1 MSIAAPASRCVPPVF
16 TVCQPTAGISSS
28 SMTPAAS
35 SAMPASG
42 SVPGWRYISAEKY
55 SLYDK
60 VRPIVG
66 FFGSFVRGDQPPL
79 SDIDILVEFTPEKHT
94 FDNFMEVAYLLEEI
108 LGRKVELITPE
119 ALSPH
124 IGPHIL
130 REVERVPIAA

>member
-1 MSIAAPASRCVPPVF
+1 MNDKIQDKDLIFKR
-16 TVCQPTAGISSS
+16 ILD
-28 SMTPAAS
+28 
-35 SAMPASG
+35 
-42 SVPGWRYISAEKY
+42 EKKQLAFY
-55 SLYDK
+55 GVKNIGL
-60 VRPIVG
+60 
-66 FFGSFVRGDQPPL
+66 FGSFVRGDQTPL

-94 FDNFMEVAYLLEEI
+94 FDNFMEVAFLLEEI